1 MADGKHPLKFLEGGV
16 GMRFDVNLEFL
27 RIEFAPVAPAFLGGQ
42 RSRLRGG
49 QIAVNRPPPEIKAPG
64 GFDFGPALVDKLHHP
79 FPQIQCIGFHAQKT
93 IKLCANVNMKCY
105 SMPANSSFRT
115 NAKPK
120 NSFPETS

>member
-1 MADGKHPLKFLEGGV
+1 
-16 GMRFDVNLEFL
+16 MRFDVNLEFL

-64 GFDFGPALVDKLHHP
+64 GLDFGPALVDELHHP

-105 SMPANSSFRT
+105 TPWVESSI
-115 NAKPK
+115 
-120 NSFPETS
+120 